1 MIELC
6 PSILLLST
14 CSLTL
19 IRQPSSPCLYSRD
32 LQCIIPDMASWH
44 WAQNFT
50 LGIDSDDTKP
60 RGSYFLSS
68 TAMVLKEGQLITYPH
83 SGQCLGAFLIATTW
97 GRALLVLLGRE
108 ARDAVEHLAIL

>member
-1 MIELC
+1 MIELD

-14 CSLTL
+14 CALTL

-50 LGIDSDDTKP
+50 LGIDSDDIKP
-60 RGSYFLSS
+60 RGSYFLSF
-68 TAMVLKEGQLITYPH
+68 TAMVLREGQLITYPH
-83 SGQCLGAFLIATTW
+83 SEQCLGAFLIATT
-97 GRALLVLLGRE
+97 LGQGTAGFTGQRSQGC
-108 ARDAVEHLAIL
+108 R